1 MDDAKLVTYAEY
13 QRVLRETCAML
24 DRRMWVV
31 NIGHNDTIQMG
42 VNFSAI
48 GDATPEDAI
57 AYGTSLLEAARL
69 NEQVKQA
76 MESLDERD
84 EIAAVKLN
92 TDYPYPDTRTKRY
105 RYQAVFDITHY

>member
-1 MDDAKLVTYAEY
+1 MIEETILNYLSDALEVPVRMEVP
-13 QRVLRETCAML
+13 QEPPGRFVVLEKTGTGKINCIPRATF
-24 DRRMWVV
+24 VV
-31 NIGHNDTIQMG
+31 Q
-42 VNFSAI
+42 S
-48 GDATPEDAI
+48 
-57 AYGTSLLEAARL
+57 YGTSLLEAARL

>member
-1 MDDAKLVTYAEY
+1 MIEETILNYLSDALEVPVRMEVP
-13 QRVLRETCAML
+13 QEPPGRFVVLEKTGTGKTNCIPR
-24 DRRMWVV
+24 
-31 NIGHNDTIQMG
+31 
-42 VNFSAI
+42 
-48 GDATPEDAI
+48 ATFAVQS
-57 AYGTSLLEAARL
+57 YGASLLEAARL

-84 EIAAVKLN
+84 EIASVKLN

>member
-1 MDDAKLVTYAEY
+1 MIEETILNYLSDALEVPVRMEVP
-13 QRVLRETCAML
+13 QEPPGRFVVLEKTGTGKTNCIPRA
-24 DRRMWVV
+24 
-31 NIGHNDTIQMG
+31 TIADQ
-42 VNFSAI
+42 S
-48 GDATPEDAI
+48 
-57 AYGTSLLEAARL
+57 YGTSLLEAARL

-92 TDYPYPDTRTKRY
+92 TDYPYPDTRTKKY